1 MKCRNNKKE
10 NKLVEVGIKGMIELT
25 VSDADTAAVY
35 GSGKLEVFA
44 TPAMIALM
52 EKTALESVAPY
63 LDEGCGTVGTLINV
77 THDAATPVGMK
88 VRCESTLVDVDG
100 RRLVFKVEAFDECGR
115 IGGGTHERFIIFN
128 EKFMKKVQ
136 AKKS

>member
-1 MKCRNNKKE
+1 M
-10 NKLVEVGIKGMIELT
+10 EVGIKGMIELT

-63 LDEGCGTVGTLINV
+63 LD
-77 THDAATPVGMK
+77 
-88 VRCESTLVDVDG
+88 
-100 RRLVFKVEAFDECGR
+100 
-115 IGGGTHERFIIFN
+115 
-128 EKFMKKVQ
+128 
-136 AKKS
+136 